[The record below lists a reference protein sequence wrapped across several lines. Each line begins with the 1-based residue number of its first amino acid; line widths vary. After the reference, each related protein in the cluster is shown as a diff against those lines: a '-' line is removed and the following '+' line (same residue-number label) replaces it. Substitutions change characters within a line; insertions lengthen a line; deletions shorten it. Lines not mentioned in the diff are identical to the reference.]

1 MQDRRW
7 NDTLPLSL
15 LMKEACP
22 PGGVSLEGDGGM
34 LSLTPLDGEVYL
46 DSMAELESGDGD
58 FPELSAFLSQ
68 DEISLSLD
76 LAREA
81 MSDAGDPNDQDEP
94 PVPTEHL
101 PLYSETKDPILPDS
115 ASQST
120 DATSGKVT
128 SNQSMPLS
136 RPNQLCTAPESP
148 EKFVSQKSI
157 TPVYKQDRPRL
168 VHGGLELN
176 ERATSATEFCSRA
189 ATFIEELSSIFKGS
203 TRVDQQGDED
213 SSSPDSGY
221 LSPRSQRL
229 AMQQAQPPS
238 SFSSSSEPQQE
249 GMHQVRADVGS
260 DEHQGLG
267 VSLDGPKSPPH
278 FTQKLKSQEVAE
290 GSPIRLEC
298 RVTGNPLP
306 LVSDAAVLL
315 VRRQTQSLLQ
325 VTPQCCA
332 TSE

>member
-1 MQDRRW
+1 MFFFHLSFYGFVYCRMQDRSW

-22 PGGVSLEGDGGM
+22 PGGVSFEGDGGV
-34 LSLTPLDGEVYL
+34 LSVPSLDGEVYL
-46 DSMAELESGDGD
+46 DSVTELDSGDGD

-68 DEISLSLD
+68 DEMSFSLD

-81 MSDAGDPNDQDEP
+81 MSDTGDPNDLDEP
-94 PVPTEHL
+94 PVSTEHL
-101 PLYSETKDPILPDS
+101 PLYSETKDHALQDS
-115 ASQST
+115 TSQSADT
-120 DATSGKVT
+120 TSGKVT
-128 SNQSMPLS
+128 SNQSIPLS
-136 RPNQLCTAPESP
+136 RPNQPCTAPESP
-148 EKFVSQKSI
+148 EKFICQKTI
-157 TPVYKQDRPRL
+157 TPIYKQDRPRL

-176 ERATSATEFCSRA
+176 DRAASATEFCSRA

-203 TRVDQQGDED
+203 TRVEQKVDED

-221 LSPRSQRL
+221 LSPRSHRL

-238 SFSSSSEPQQE
+238 SSSSEPKHEGVQQS
-249 GMHQVRADVGS
+249 RADVGS
-260 DEHQGLG
+260 DEHQGRG
-267 VSLDGPKSPPH
+267 ASLDGPMAPPH

-306 LVSDAAVLL
+306 LV
-315 VRRQTQSLLQ
+315 RYENHSL
-325 VTPQCCA
+325 CY
-332 TSE
+332 

>member
-1 MQDRRW
+1 MQDGSW

-15 LMKEACP
+15 LMKESCP

-34 LSLTPLDGEVYL
+34 LLLPPLDGEVYL
-46 DSMAELESGDGD
+46 DSVAELESGDGD

-94 PVPTEHL
+94 PVPTDHL
-101 PLYSETKDPILPDS
+101 PLYSETKDPPVPDT
-115 ASQST
+115 ASQLT
-120 DATSGKVT
+120 EATSGKVT
-128 SNQSMPLS
+128 SNQSRPLS
-136 RPNQLCTAPESP
+136 RPNQPCSAPESP
-148 EKFVSQKSI
+148 KKFVCQKSI

-203 TRVDQQGDED
+203 TRVDQQGED

-238 SFSSSSEPQQE
+238 SSSSSSEPQQE
-249 GMHQVRADVGS
+249 GTHQVQADVGS
-260 DEHQGLG
+260 DEHQSRG
-267 VSLDGPKSPPH
+267 VSLYGPMSPPH

-298 RVTGNPLP
+298 RVTGNPFP
-306 LVSDAAVLL
+306 LV
-315 VRRQTQSLLQ
+315 R
-325 VTPQCCA
+325 
-332 TSE
+332 